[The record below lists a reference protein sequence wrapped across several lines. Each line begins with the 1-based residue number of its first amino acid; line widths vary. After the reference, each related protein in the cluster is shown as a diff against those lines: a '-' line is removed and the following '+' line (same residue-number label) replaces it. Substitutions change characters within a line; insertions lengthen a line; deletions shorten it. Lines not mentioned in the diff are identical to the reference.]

1 MKFQRA
7 STLIT
12 GLAIGATLLFSTAP
26 KASAN
31 DDSRTRCRSRVEKAQ
46 EHYRHEV
53 REHGK
58 RSGKA
63 QEARAKMNQEWEKCW
78 ADDHAWY
85 DPHRHEWRSD
95 RDWDHNYDW
104 DHDRD
109 RDDH

>member
-1 MKFQRA
+1 
-7 STLIT
+7 L
-12 GLAIGATLLFSTAP
+12 
-26 KASAN
+26 
-31 DDSRTRCRSRVEKAQ
+31 
-46 EHYRHEV
+46 HYRHEV
-53 REHGK
+53 RDHGK
-58 RSGKA
+58 HSGKA
-63 QEARAKMNQEWEKCW
+63 EEAKAKMSQEWEKCW